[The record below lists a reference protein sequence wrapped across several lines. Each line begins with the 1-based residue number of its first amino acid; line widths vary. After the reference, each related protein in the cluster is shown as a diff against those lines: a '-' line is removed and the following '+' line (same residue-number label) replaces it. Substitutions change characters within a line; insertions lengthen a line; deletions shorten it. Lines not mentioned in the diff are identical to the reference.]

1 MRLEGLLA
9 SILRGARPIL
19 QSVGSRV
26 AWGRSKFEAAV
37 GIRFF
42 GPELDEPAKISL
54 QESWRGLADAAEG
67 EKQRTASSNGEVRAF
82 TRGYV
87 FSSQGFRL
95 SPPSPRWKELALG
108 EGCLRVDEHL
118 PCATVQKNGVS
129 VALLGM
135 AIDSEKRTSDS
146 NLVADNIADLIL
158 FENRLDAIDE
168 YALWLGGRFVI
179 IVGYN
184 GQWRIHVDAMASR
197 SCYWAVK
204 HGQLFAA
211 SHSVLVAREIEEFS
225 TMRADWVLS
234 HPDYASDAGKWLP
247 GRITPHDCTCLVSA
261 NCVLSFD
268 GEKAQHSRIF
278 PLEKHQVSTG
288 FSPTEVARILIGELR
303 TQASAWL
310 NTADQ
315 SYLALTSG
323 QDSLIVLLS
332 CIDLFQAHFTKAMTY
347 VFTEKKDALGARD
360 LEGAN
365 FLALLSGLQHKVV
378 LVKPF
383 IFEGRFASAYK
394 QTFPSWAR
402 FPALAKTMWQNFPQD
417 SLVLFGIGGEI
428 GTAFYRNRVDGPVT
442 GEILADK
449 FTTSAFS
456 SDPRLVKEMRKYI
469 TYTQLD
475 SVSPELASFYDLY
488 YWENRM
494 TNWAAAGYSEYELGP
509 SIGLPLN
516 TRRII
521 WPMLNVAY
529 ENRVNKAVYKT
540 IIRWSGWPL

>member
-1 MRLEGLLA
+1 MRLKGLLA
-9 SILRGARPIL
+9 SILKSARPIV
-19 QSVGSRV
+19 QNVGSRVYRGRSKIEASVGSR
-26 AWGRSKFEAAV
+26 FL
-37 GIRFF
+37 
-42 GPELDEPAKISL
+42 GPELDEPAKAAL
-54 QESWRGLADAAEG
+54 QKSWRGLTNAAEG
-67 EKQRTASSNGEVRAF
+67 ERRTASSSGDVRAF

-87 FSSQGFRL
+87 FSSQGFL
-95 SPPSPRWKELALG
+95 QPPPSPRWKELALD
-108 EGCLRVDEHL
+108 EGRLRVEEHL
-118 PCATVQKNGVS
+118 PYVVVQKNGVS
-129 VALLGM
+129 VAVLGV

-146 NLVADNIADLIL
+146 KLVADRIADLIL

-168 YALWLGGRFVI
+168 YALWLGGRFVL
-179 IVGYN
+179 IVGYH

-204 HGQLFAA
+204 NSQLFAA
-211 SHSVLVAREIEEFS
+211 SHSVLVAREIQEFS
-225 TMRADWVLS
+225 RRQAHWVLS
-234 HPDYASDAGKWLP
+234 HPDYASAAGKWLP

-268 GEKAQHSRIF
+268 GEKALHTRIF

-288 FSPTEVARILIGELR
+288 YSPTKVARILIGELR
-303 TQASAWL
+303 AQTSAWL
-310 NTADQ
+310 NISDQ
-315 SYLALTSG
+315 TYLALTSG

-332 CIDLFQAHFTKAMTY
+332 CIDLFQSHLTKAMTY
-347 VFTEKKDALGARD
+347 IFAEKKDALGARD

-378 LVKPF
+378 QVKPF
-383 IFEGRFASAYK
+383 IFEGRFAHAYK
-394 QTFPSWAR
+394 KTFPNWAR
-402 FPALAKTMWQNFPQD
+402 FPALAKSMWQSFPKD
-417 SLVLFGIGGEI
+417 SVVLFGIGGEI
-428 GTAFYRNRVDGPVT
+428 GTAFYRDRAEGSVT
-442 GEILADK
+442 GEILANK
-449 FTTSAFS
+449 FTRSTFS
-456 SDPRLVKEMRKYI
+456 SDPRLVKEMAEYI

-475 SVSPELASFYDLY
+475 SVSPALASFYDLY

-509 SIGLPLN
+509 SIGLPFN